1 MESVQNAVG
10 IEYWSQRATY
20 QFTTSNKTR
29 ITMYIHDA
37 IEHSPQEAAQHFKQT
52 ILQGEYAFKSS
63 TAEVFIRENN
73 DAVLI
78 SKHDDYEDTNFKY
91 DVTNSQSKGVY
102 TSQITAWALENSEER
117 KFYCIF
123 EGSVEDFISK
133 YE

>member
-1 MESVQNAVG
+1 MR
-10 IEYWSQRATY
+10 EYSERATY
-20 QFTTSNKTR
+20 QFTSSNNTR
-29 ITMYIHDA
+29 TTVFIHDEK
-37 IEHSPQEAAQHFKQT
+37 EHTPQEAAQHFKKT

-78 SKHDDYEDTNFKY
+78 SKHDDYEDTSFKY
-91 DVTNSQSKGVY
+91 DVTNSQFKGVY
-102 TSQITAWALENSEER
+102 TSQITAWTLENSEER